1 MQIVGG
7 PGEHRL
13 CLSHNNRDSLPSKRR
28 LYRVVFKCTFR
39 GVLAGFSMA
48 ITKLSKREDSS
59 VYDFEAE
66 DAIGQTFVGWYDVS
80 SKEGEIRNAEG

>member
-1 MQIVGG
+1 
-7 PGEHRL
+7 
-13 CLSHNNRDSLPSKRR
+13 
-28 LYRVVFKCTFR
+28 
-39 GVLAGFSMA
+39 MA

-80 SKEGEIRNAEG
+80 SKEGEIKNAEW